1 MQKIKLYT
9 AILAG
14 LSLVF
19 LIALLWL
26 LAAASPALL
35 LNVLLFYILFS
46 ALVFCLSILVGV
58 YLRRLWGQREFLNQY
73 FAIAMRQGLWFTILL
88 AVSLILLRHNLFTWI
103 NAGLLILTL
112 VFLESYLLTKN
123 DRQS

>member
-1 MQKIKLYT
+1 MHKIKFYT
-9 AILAG
+9 AILAAAA
-14 LSLVF
+14 LVF
-19 LIALLWL
+19 LITLLWL
-26 LAAASPALL
+26 IASASPALL
-35 LNVLLFYILFS
+35 LNVLLFYLLF
-46 ALVFCLSILVGV
+46 AGLVFCLSTLAGV
-58 YLRRLWGQREFLNQY
+58 YLRQVFGQREFLNQY

-88 AVSLILLRHNLFTWI
+88 AVSLALLRHNLFTWI

>member
-1 MQKIKLYT
+1 MHKIKFYT
-9 AILAG
+9 AILAAAA
-14 LSLVF
+14 LVF

-26 LAAASPALL
+26 TLAASPALL
-35 LNVLLFYILFS
+35 LNVLLFYLLF
-46 ALVFCLSILVGV
+46 AGLVFCLSTLAGV
-58 YLRRLWGQREFLNQY
+58 YLRQAFGQREFLNQY
-73 FAIAMRQGLWFTILL
+73 LAIAMRQGLWFTILL
-88 AVSLILLRHNLFTWI
+88 AVSFTLLRHNLFTWI